1 MPRLQTL
8 FIVHGRWHLGFIFIE
23 HFDKTSFPLIL
34 TRPDSSLHCN
44 KNKTPQTNFELPNE
58 NKSDTFTHWINQNK
72 VTHLKMKPQTFSS
85 QIKTTAFSIWAV
97 FQIPVHVYCW
107 QWKLH
112 LDIVK
117 MCSCVQCFYFPLNWL
132 AKSFSLG
139 NQTALTRIEEK
150 FPVPQV
156 KKKKNLHSISW
167 VYGSHRG
174 NMRPTQ
180 WPAECQLSLGA
191 PALESQYSLKLG
203 CPWCIRS
210 WWLHPSRTFNLI
222 LLFLSRPPP
231 LFFILILHRQAAW
244 I

>member
-1 MPRLQTL
+1 
-8 FIVHGRWHLGFIFIE
+8 
-23 HFDKTSFPLIL
+23 
-34 TRPDSSLHCN
+34 
-44 KNKTPQTNFELPNE
+44 
-58 NKSDTFTHWINQNK
+58 
-72 VTHLKMKPQTFSS
+72 
-85 QIKTTAFSIWAV
+85 
-97 FQIPVHVYCW
+97 
-107 QWKLH
+107 
-112 LDIVK
+112 

-139 NQTALTRIEEK
+139 NQTALTHIEEK

-156 KKKKNLHSISW
+156 KKKNLHSISW

-210 WWLHPSRTFNLI
+210 WWLHPSRTFYLI
-222 LLFLSRPPP
+222 LLFLSRTTPP
-231 LFFILILHRQAAW
+231 LFFFSFCTGKLHESSFKWKQHWKMEPGWRIGKISSRLSTGDFLLHSEPHSLNYNFGGKGGGGFDYKSFFLRGDIYTDKTFWYFRLFFLRKDASLSFW
-244 I
+244 INKRWKHYVFPFVGC

>member
-1 MPRLQTL
+1 MSTVGNKSYTWTL
-8 FIVHGRWHLGFIFIE
+8 LKCAHVFSASTFL
-23 HFDKTSFPLIL
+23 L
-34 TRPDSSLHCN
+34 TD
-44 KNKTPQTNFELPNE
+44 LPNLFLWGIKQLLHALRK
-58 NKSDTFTHWINQNK
+58 NFLCRK
-72 VTHLKMKPQTFSS
+72 LK
-85 QIKTTAFSIWAV
+85 
-97 FQIPVHVYCW
+97 
-107 QWKLH
+107 
-112 LDIVK
+112 
-117 MCSCVQCFYFPLNWL
+117 
-132 AKSFSLG
+132 
-139 NQTALTRIEEK
+139 
-150 FPVPQV
+150 

-231 LFFILILHRQAAW
+231 LFFHSRFAQASCMNLVSNENSIEKWNQGGVLGRSPAGCTLGIFYFTLNPILSTIIFGGRVVVDLITNLFFLRGDIYIYLQNILVLQAFLFKKRCLTELLN
-244 I
+244 

>member
-1 MPRLQTL
+1 
-8 FIVHGRWHLGFIFIE
+8 
-23 HFDKTSFPLIL
+23 
-34 TRPDSSLHCN
+34 
-44 KNKTPQTNFELPNE
+44 
-58 NKSDTFTHWINQNK
+58 
-72 VTHLKMKPQTFSS
+72 
-85 QIKTTAFSIWAV
+85 
-97 FQIPVHVYCW
+97 
-107 QWKLH
+107 
-112 LDIVK
+112 
-117 MCSCVQCFYFPLNWL
+117 MCSCVQCFYFPLKWL

-156 KKKKNLHSISW
+156 KIKKTLHSTSW

-210 WWLHPSRTFNLI
+210 WWLHPSRTFYLI
-222 LLFLSRPPP
+222 LLFLSRSPPPP
-231 LFFILILHRQAAW
+231 LFFHSHFAQASCMNLVSNENNIEKWNQGGVLGRSPAGRTLGIFYFTLNLILSTVILGGRVVVDLITNLFFLRGDIYTGKTFWYFRLFFLRKDASLSFW
-244 I
+244 INNVGSAVFPFVGC